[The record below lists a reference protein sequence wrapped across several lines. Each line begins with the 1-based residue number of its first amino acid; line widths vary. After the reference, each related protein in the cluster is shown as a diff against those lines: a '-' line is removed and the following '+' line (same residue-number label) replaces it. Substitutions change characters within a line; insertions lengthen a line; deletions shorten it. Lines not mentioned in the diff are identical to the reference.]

1 MRCDPQEENGVISEA
16 SPCKRCLKSKKA
28 CVTTAPTKKR
38 TKKADTRVAELEK
51 KVNELTARLGD
62 SAVGAFPYP
71 NHTAGSLPEGPH
83 DPPEFADSTRP
94 EKRRRTDDQHDAL
107 VGLPPLEEISH
118 CLTRTDGKMSNEAR
132 REIMYDENAEIAA
145 AAHQRLENRP
155 PHSDYSYITFE
166 VDRCISPDIA
176 ERIVAHYVN
185 TLMPT
190 FPAVPLPQDTTAQR
204 LREEKP
210 LLFLA
215 ILSAASFG
223 CDPLVPAETQRYL
236 ADLLQSWFAE
246 LIWRRQEKSLEI
258 VQALIVGV
266 LWYRP
271 PVAYERHAFYMMSN
285 AAITMTLELGLG
297 KRAGKAKAKLGL
309 GPFRRCLPNAGGVE
323 ARRSFMVSV
332 LLELT

>member
-1 MRCDPQEENGVISEA
+1 M
-16 SPCKRCLKSKKA
+16 
-28 CVTTAPTKKR
+28 TTAPTKKR

-62 SAVGAFPYP
+62 SAVATYP
-71 NHTAGSLPEGPH
+71 FSDHQAAPLPEHGPS
-83 DPPEFADSTRP
+83 DFADSARP
-94 EKRRRTDDQHDAL
+94 EKRRRMNDQHDAL
-107 VGLPPLEEISH
+107 VSLPHLDAISH
-118 CLTRTDGKMSNEAR
+118 YLTRMDGKMSNEAR

-145 AAHQRLENRP
+145 AAHQRMENRP
-155 PHSDYSYITFE
+155 PQSDYSYISFE
-166 VDRCISPDIA
+166 VDRCISPDVA
-176 ERIVAHYVN
+176 ERVVSHYIN
-185 TLMPT
+185 ALMPA
-190 FPAVPLPQDTTAQR
+190 FPAVPLPQDMTAQR

-215 ILSAASFG
+215 IMSAASFG

-258 VQALIVGV
+258 IQALIVSV

-271 PVAYERHAFYMMSN
+271 PIVYERHAFYMMTNS
-285 AAITMTLELGLG
+285 AITMALELGLG

-309 GPFRRCLPNAGGVE
+309 GPFRRCLPNAGGAD
-323 ARRSFMVSV
+323 ARRSFMVSS
-332 LLELT
+332 LLVIF